1 MRPLTP
7 LIALAAPLGCLVFG
21 SGTASALEVTP
32 SPKAVTVDLTDAEAR
47 AITGLN
53 LGPVLGALPP
63 NFTPEAKQRLG
74 ASIAEF
80 AERAATAPGSTLRVI
95 IDEPVA
101 APPGVSVTVIR

>member
-7 LIALAAPLGCLVFG
+7 LIALAAPIGCLVLG
-21 SGTASALEVTP
+21 SGTASALSVTP
-32 SPKAVTVDLTDAEAR
+32 SPKAVTVNFTDAEAR
-47 AITGLN
+47 AIAGLN

-74 ASIAEF
+74 ESVAEY
-80 AERAATAPGSTLRVI
+80 AGRAALAPGSTLRVI

-101 APPGVSVTVIR
+101 APPGVSVTVVP